1 MVLQLHSCS
10 EVQKTDRSHKRRKV
24 STNPG
29 DLCGIQVKIFL
40 EMTRAGKKCPDLKE
54 VVCNLV
60 PIGRHVT
67 LSRRMPWFW
76 MKAPQNS
83 PNLAADVVALWK
95 LSGPGCYFPTRLLC
109 LCDSC

>member
-1 MVLQLHSCS
+1 MFLQLHSCS

-40 EMTRAGKKCPDLKE
+40 EMTRAGKKCPDLKKI
-54 VVCNLV
+54 VCNLV

-67 LSRRMPWFW
+67 F
-76 MKAPQNS
+76 KQE
-83 PNLAADVVALWK
+83 DALV
-95 LSGPGCYFPTRLLC
+95 LDEGPTEFSQPGGRCGGPLETL
-109 LCDSC
+109 